1 MATHPNTAQS
11 MGIKCMKGGGT
22 CTSVQPYIT
31 GSRAVFSKILTKSH
45 DILQV
50 YEPEGPP
57 CLSRT
62 VKRGSNIEDRES
74 GSEDR
79 GSWIEDRELRIQNGE
94 LRIENRELGIEK
106 RGSRI
111 EDRESR
117 MGLVKPGRE
126 IDENGRQVQNRVEVS
141 MFKYFLLLPNDSASF
156 LRKLNATNFKAS
168 WKEIRSR
175 VQLSCF

>member
-1 MATHPNTAQS
+1 MVPIVSSSRENGNACQHNPEHGNK
-11 MGIKCMKGGGT
+11 MYERGGT

-74 GSEDR
+74 RSGKR
-79 GSWIEDRELRIQNGE
+79 GSRILDRELRIENGE
-94 LRIENRELGIEK
+94 LRIENRESGIEK

-111 EDRESR
+111 EDREW
-117 MGLVKPGRE
+117 GLSSQVGK

-168 WKEIRSR
+168 
-175 VQLSCF
+175 

>member
-1 MATHPNTAQS
+1 MVPIVFIS
-11 MGIKCMKGGGT
+11 MEKGSTCQQTPEHGNKMYEGGGT

-62 VKRGSNIEDRES
+62 VKRGSNRSRS
-74 GSEDR
+74 GKR
-79 GSWIEDRELRIQNGE
+79 GSRILDRELRIENGE
-94 LRIENRELGIEK
+94 LRIENRESRSED

-111 EDRESR
+111 ENGACQARSGKLMRMADRFRTEWKFQCSNTSCCFQ
-117 MGLVKPGRE
+117 MILHLSF
-126 IDENGRQVQNRVEVS
+126 EN
-141 MFKYFLLLPNDSASF
+141 
-156 LRKLNATNFKAS
+156 
-168 WKEIRSR
+168 
-175 VQLSCF
+175 

>member
-1 MATHPNTAQS
+1 
-11 MGIKCMKGGGT
+11 MKGGGT

-74 GSEDR
+74 RSGKR
-79 GSWIEDRELRIQNGE
+79 GSRILDRELRIENGE
-94 LRIENRELGIEK
+94 LRIENRESRSED

-111 EDRESR
+111 ENGACRV
-117 MGLVKPGRE
+117 GK

-168 WKEIRSR
+168 
-175 VQLSCF
+175 

>member
-1 MATHPNTAQS
+1 M
-11 MGIKCMKGGGT
+11 
-22 CTSVQPYIT
+22 
-31 GSRAVFSKILTKSH
+31 FSKILTKSH

-62 VKRGSNIEDRES
+62 VKRGSNIEKREA
-74 GSEDR
+74 R
-79 GSWIEDRELRIQNGE
+79 IEDTGS
-94 LRIENRELGIEK
+94 RIENREWRIENRESGIEK

-111 EDRESR
+111 ENREW
-117 MGLVKPGRE
+117 GLSSQVGK

-141 MFKYFLLLPNDSASF
+141 MFKYFLLFPNDSASF

-168 WKEIRSR
+168 
-175 VQLSCF
+175 

>member
-1 MATHPNTAQS
+1 MVPIVFIS
-11 MGIKCMKGGGT
+11 MEKGSTCQQTPEHGNKMYERGGT

-62 VKRGSNIEDRES
+62 VKRGS
-74 GSEDR
+74 
-79 GSWIEDRELRIQNGE
+79 
-94 LRIENRELGIEK
+94 RIENREW
-106 RGSRI
+106 
-111 EDRESR
+111 
-117 MGLVKPGRE
+117 GLSSQVGK

-141 MFKYFLLLPNDSASF
+141 MFKYFLLLPNDCIFPSKIKCN
-156 LRKLNATNFKAS
+156 KLQSIVKRN
-168 WKEIRSR
+168 
-175 VQLSCF
+175 